1 MDTSATGTGKRGRAP
16 DDAAETS
23 GEKLGTQGKRCRV
36 GDLHPASV
44 TQTEVLEGHAQLRN
58 PDLKS
63 RLDAT
68 QAPAAGGVEARN
80 RVLGEKW
87 TGEEEKAHG
96 DLANAAK

>member
-23 GEKLGTQGKRCRV
+23 GERLGNQGKRCRA
-36 GDLHPASV
+36 GDLHPASDA
-44 TQTEVLEGHAQLRN
+44 QKEELKGHAQLRN

-68 QAPAAGGVEARN
+68 QAPAAGG
-80 RVLGEKW
+80 GGG
-87 TGEEEKAHG
+87 T
-96 DLANAAK
+96 